1 MPPPRHTC
9 RGCVLRL
16 SRRVPNPR
24 RLNPKKGASQLS
36 RKLWLST
43 VTVTIALLAVFAS
56 ASPAKVSKGLAQGGT
71 LNVDLFTD
79 VDYTDPALDYLS
91 TGWEIEYS
99 TCLKLMNYPDA
110 NGAKGSQLTPEAAA
124 GFPKVSSG
132 GKVYD
137 FTVNAGF
144 TKFSNGQAV
153 TAANFKAAIDR
164 DADPKMQSPSVP
176 FFSDIV
182 GSSKS
187 PVSGVKVNG
196 KHLIITLTKAS
207 PDFLARM
214 AMPFFCAVPT
224 NLAHDPNGVLAPASA
239 GPYYISDRV
248 PNKSITIKKNPNY
261 KGKRPHNVNQ
271 INYTVGNSL
280 DAIYLRTQQGAT
292 DYAAGG
298 IPPASYAEAAQKY
311 GINKAQFWV
320 KPILSVSYL
329 AFNHDRPLFKGAKG
343 IALGKA
349 INYAI
354 DRKALLVQSGFLA
367 GKRTDQVLPPGIAG
381 FRDANLY
388 PLKGPDLATAKKWMA
403 KAGVPGGTTVELYT
417 SNRGAAPLQAQIY
430 QFNLKQIGL
439 NVNTHLFARAVQI
452 DKEGTRGEP
461 FDITSEGWIADYA
474 DPYDFINVLLSGDNL
489 HASNNNNVAYFND
502 PKYNKAMK
510 AASLMS
516 GANRYSAYG
525 NLDVAMMKDNPPW
538 AARNNFNDRVLLS
551 SRVGCFTFNATYSVD
566 LAALCIK

>member
-1 MPPPRHTC
+1 M
-9 RGCVLRL
+9 
-16 SRRVPNPR
+16 
-24 RLNPKKGASQLS
+24 S

-43 VTVTIALLAVFAS
+43 VTVVIALLAVFATS
-56 ASPAKVSKGLAQGGT
+56 AVAKSGKTGAVGGT
-71 LNVDLFTD
+71 LSVDISTD

-110 NGAKGSQLTPEAAA
+110 NGPKGGQLVPEAAV
-124 GFPKVSSG
+124 GFPKVSSA

-137 FTVNAGF
+137 FNVKVGF
-144 TKFSNGQAV
+144 TKFSDGSAV

-164 DADPKMQSPSVP
+164 DADPKMQSPALP

-182 GSSKS
+182 GSDKS
-187 PVSGVKVNG
+187 PVSGVKVKG
-196 KHLIITLTKAS
+196 SHLIITLSRAA

-214 AMPFFCAVPT
+214 AMPFFCAIPT
-224 NLAHDPNGVLAPASA
+224 NLAHDPNGVLTLPAA
-239 GPYYISDRV
+239 GPYYIADRV

-271 INYTVGNSL
+271 INYTIGNSL
-280 DAIYLRTQQGAT
+280 DATYLRTQQGAT

-311 GINKAQFWV
+311 GINKGQFYV
-320 KPILSVSYL
+320 KPQIGVSYL
-329 AFNHDRPLFKGAKG
+329 AMNHDRPLFKGAAG
-343 IALGKA
+343 VALAKA
-349 INYAI
+349 VNYAI
-354 DRKALLVQSGFLA
+354 DRKAMLAQGGYLA
-367 GKRTDQVLPPGIAG
+367 GKRTDQILPPGMAG

-388 PLKGPDLATAKKWMA
+388 PLKGPDLTTAKKWAA
-403 KAGVPGGTTVELYT
+403 KSGVKDGTAVEYYT
-417 SNRGAAPLQAQIY
+417 SNRGSAPLVAQIV

-439 NVNTHLFARAVQI
+439 NVNSHLFARAVQI

-489 HASNNNNVAYFND
+489 HESNNNNVAYFND
-502 PKYNKAMK
+502 PKYNKAMR
-510 AASLMS
+510 AASLLS
-516 GANRYSAYG
+516 GANRYKAYG
-525 NLDVAMMKDNPPW
+525 NLDVSMTKDNPPW
-538 AARNNFNDRVLLS
+538 AARSNFNSRVLVS
-551 SRVGCFTFNATYSVD
+551 NRVGCFTFNPIYSVD
-566 LAALCIK
+566 LAAICLK

>member
-1 MPPPRHTC
+1 
-9 RGCVLRL
+9 V
-16 SRRVPNPR
+16 
-24 RLNPKKGASQLS
+24 LS

-43 VTVTIALLAVFAS
+43 VTVTVALLAVFAGS
-56 ASPAKVSKGLAQGGT
+56 AGAKSGHTAKAGAVGGT
-71 LNVDLFTD
+71 LTVDISTD

-110 NGAKGSQLTPEAAA
+110 NGPKGSQLVPEAAA
-124 GFPKVSSG
+124 GFPKVSNSG
-132 GKVYD
+132 KTYD

-144 TKFSNGQAV
+144 TKFSNGSPV
-153 TAANFKAAIDR
+153 TAANFKAAFDR

-182 GSSKS
+182 GSSTS
-187 PVSGVKVNG
+187 PVSGVKVKG
-196 KHLIITLTKAS
+196 SHLIFTLTHAA
-207 PDFLARM
+207 PDFLART
-214 AMPFFCAVPT
+214 AMPFFCAIPT

-271 INYTVGNSL
+271 IDYVVGNSL
-280 DAIYLRTQQGAT
+280 DATYLRVQQGAT

-298 IPPASYAEAAQKY
+298 IPPASYAEAAQKF
-311 GINKAQFWV
+311 GVNKAQFWV
-320 KPILSVSYL
+320 KPQLGVSYF
-329 AFNHDRPLFKGAKG
+329 AFNHDRPLFKGAAG
-343 IALGKA
+343 TALAKA
-349 INYAI
+349 VNYAI
-354 DRKALLVQSGFLA
+354 DRKALLAQGGYLA

-388 PLKGPDLATAKKWMA
+388 PLKGPDITTAKKWAA
-403 KAGVPGGTTVELYT
+403 KAGVKDGQTIEFYT
-417 SNRGAAPLQAQIY
+417 SNRGASPLQAQIV

-439 NVNTHLFARAVQI
+439 NVNPHLFARAVQI

-474 DPYDFINVLLSGDNL
+474 DPYDFINVLLCGCSL
-489 HASNNNNVAYFND
+489 HDSNNNNVAYFND
-502 PKYNKAMK
+502 PTFNKAMT

-516 GANRYSAYG
+516 GAARYSAYG
-525 NLDVAMMKDNPPW
+525 NLDVKMMNTNPPW
-538 AARNNFNDRVLLS
+538 AARNNFNDRILVS
-551 SRVGCFTFNATYSVD
+551 SKVGCFTYNSIYSMD
-566 LAALCIK
+566 LAAACLK

>member
-1 MPPPRHTC
+1 
-9 RGCVLRL
+9 LR
-16 SRRVPNPR
+16 
-24 RLNPKKGASQLS
+24 

-43 VTVTIALLAVFAS
+43 ALVAVALFAVFAGS
-56 ASPAKVSKGLAQGGT
+56 AVAKTGKTGAVGGT
-71 LNVDLFTD
+71 LNVDISTD

-99 TCLKLMNYPDA
+99 TCLKLVNYPDA
-110 NGAKGSQLTPEAAA
+110 NGAKGAQLVPEAAA
-124 GFPKVSSG
+124 GFPKVSNN
-132 GKVYD
+132 GKTYD
-137 FTVNAGF
+137 FNVKAGF

-164 DADPKMQSPSVP
+164 DADPKMQSPAVP

-196 KHLIITLTKAS
+196 SHLVITLTKAA

-214 AMPFFCAVPT
+214 AMPFFCAIPT

-261 KGKRPHNVNQ
+261 KGKRPHNVTQ
-271 INYTVGNSL
+271 INYVVGNSL
-280 DAIYLRTQQGAT
+280 DATYLRTQQGAT

-311 GINKAQFWV
+311 GINKGQFWV
-320 KPILSVSYL
+320 KPQIGVTYL
-329 AFNHDRPLFKGAKG
+329 AFNHDRPLFKGANG
-343 IALGKA
+343 TALAKA
-349 INYAI
+349 VNYAI
-354 DRKALLVQSGFLA
+354 DRKAILAQGGYLA
-367 GKRTDQVLPPGIAG
+367 GKRTDQILPPGMAG

-388 PLKGPDLATAKKWMA
+388 PLKGPDLATAKKWAA
-403 KAGVPGGTTVELYT
+403 KAGIKGGTGVELYT
-417 SNRGAAPLQAQIY
+417 SNRGSAPLVAQII

-439 NVNTHLFARAVQI
+439 DVNSHLFARAVQI

-461 FDITSEGWIADYA
+461 FDITTEGWIADYA
-474 DPYDFINVLLSGDNL
+474 DPYDFINVLLYGGNL

-502 PKYNKAMK
+502 PKYNKAMTT
-510 AASLMS
+510 AASLS
-516 GANRYSAYG
+516 GAGRYKAYG

-551 SRVGCFTFNATYSVD
+551 GRVGCFTFNATYSVD

>member
-1 MPPPRHTC
+1 LT
-9 RGCVLRL
+9 
-16 SRRVPNPR
+16 
-24 RLNPKKGASQLS
+24 

-43 VTVTIALLAVFAS
+43 TLVVVALLAVFAGGAAAKS
-56 ASPAKVSKGLAQGGT
+56 AKHGAVGGT
-71 LNVDLFTD
+71 LNIDLPND

-91 TGWEIEYS
+91 TGWEIEYA

-110 NGAKGSQLTPEAAA
+110 NGAKGSQLVPEAAV
-124 GFPKVSSG
+124 GFPKVSNSG
-132 GKVYD
+132 KTYD
-137 FTVNAGF
+137 FTVKAGF

-153 TAANFKAAIDR
+153 TAANFKAAFDR
-164 DADPKMQSPSVP
+164 NADPKMQSPAVP

-187 PVSGVKVNG
+187 PVSGVKVKG
-196 KHLIITLTKAS
+196 SHLVITLTKPS
-207 PDFLARM
+207 PDFLARV
-214 AMPFFCAVPT
+214 AMPFFCAIPT

-239 GPYYISDRV
+239 GPYYISSRI
-248 PNKSITIKKNPNY
+248 PNKSITVKKNPFY

-271 INYTVGNSL
+271 IVYNVGNSL
-280 DAIYLRTQQGAT
+280 SATYLRTQQGST

-298 IPPASYAEAAQKY
+298 IPPASYSEAAQKY
-311 GINKAQFWV
+311 GVNRGQFWV
-320 KPILSVSYL
+320 KPQIGISYL
-329 AFNHDRPLFKGAKG
+329 AMNHDRPLFKGAKG
-343 IALGKA
+343 TALAKA

-354 DRKALLVQSGFLA
+354 DRKAMLAQGGYLA
-367 GKRTDQVLPPGIAG
+367 GKRTDQILPPGLAG
-381 FRDANLY
+381 FRDAALY
-388 PLKGPDLATAKKWMA
+388 PLKKPDITTAKKWMA
-403 KAGVPGGTTVELYT
+403 KSGVKDGQTIEYYT
-417 SNRGAAPLQAQIY
+417 SNRGAAPLAAQIL

-502 PKYNKAMK
+502 PKFNSAMK
-510 AASLMS
+510 SASLLA
-516 GANRYSAYG
+516 GNARYKAYG
-525 NLDVAMMKDNPPW
+525 NLDVQMMQQNPPW
-538 AARNNFNDRVLLS
+538 AARNNFNDRILVS
-551 SRVGCFTFNATYSVD
+551 NRVGCFTFNSTYSVD